1 MWVDLEPDIAQH
13 APRGL
18 RGGPLIVQQEKLLRL
33 AVSDYIDRI
42 VAGRGLRQHVI
53 TQPRPLSEVDLK
65 RPSATF
71 TPRLLSENGTR
82 FRRHGFHGETSRSDP
97 QLFS

>member
-1 MWVDLEPDIAQH
+1 LWVDLEPDIAQH

-53 TQPRPLSEVDLK
+53 TQPRPMDEFAEHVL
-65 RPSATF
+65 RPT
-71 TPRLLSENGTR
+71 
-82 FRRHGFHGETSRSDP
+82 GFIVAA
-97 QLFS
+97 LFGVFSILAMP